1 MRDENQIGTT
11 LTKHFTCSTSCIV
24 QSFQGFATD
33 PSKLIVSS
41 SVMIAALSR
50 SLKTEYVTF
59 W

>member
-11 LTKHFTCSTSCIV
+11 LTKHFTRSTSCIV

-50 SLKTEYVTF
+50 SLKTE
-59 W
+59 